1 MARLTVQSTYL
12 LMSLAYFVMP
22 TVTWFFWGGGGD
34 ASLFT
39 CGSRGACSL
48 LRASP

>member
-1 MARLTVQSTYL
+1 MARMTVQSTYL
-12 LMSLAYFVMP
+12 LLSLAYFVMP
-22 TVTWFFWGGGGD
+22 TVTWFFFGGG